1 MKKINSSLSIFLL
14 LFFITSNLVFPQ
26 LTRKAPYLIYNGN
39 ETEMQVLWQLYS
51 TDTCRIDWGTDTLYS
66 LGSAQTYEYGTDHQY
81 TYTITNLTPA
91 TKYYYRV
98 TAGQEVHTG
107 NFRSAPDTN
116 SDAVNFFVYGDT
128 RSNPGTHDQVAAAM
142 LETYYNNSEFQTI
155 VISSGDLVSN
165 GDNES
170 AWTSEFFDPS
180 YSNIQE
186 MLATMPYN
194 ACMGNHEESGVL
206 FKKYFPYP
214 FVNGRYWSFDYGPA
228 HFVVVDQYTNYGS
241 GSDQLNWIEN
251 DLASTTKSWKFIY
264 LHEPGW
270 TAGHHSNNTD
280 VQNYIQPLCEEYGV
294 PIVLGGHNHY
304 YARAEVNNIQHIT
317 TGGGGAPL
325 YQPDTSYPNIV
336 TATMAYHFC
345 AVEINKDTLKL
356 RAITPDGEIID
367 SFSVVHTSVGV
378 EFTVFSAKYNN
389 NNSVLLS
396 WQTSTETNN
405 RGFEIQRS
413 INKRNWVIIS
423 FKEGNG
429 TTTKEHNYT
438 YSDNVSSLISDKL
451 FYRLKQV
458 DFNGNNK
465 YSGIVEV
472 SVSIPKEFSL
482 SQNYPNPFNP
492 TTTISWQSPVSGWHT
507 LKVYDSLGKVVATL
521 VNEYKPAGK
530 YEVVF
535 DGSNLPSGTY
545 IYKLTAV
552 PKGMQAGIFTAVKKL
567 ILLK

>member
-1 MKKINSSLSIFLL
+1 M
-14 LFFITSNLVFPQ
+14 
-26 LTRKAPYLIYNGN
+26 
-39 ETEMQVLWQLYS
+39 
-51 TDTCRIDWGTDTLYS
+51 
-66 LGSAQTYEYGTDHQY
+66 
-81 TYTITNLTPA
+81 
-91 TKYYYRV
+91 
-98 TAGQEVHTG
+98 
-107 NFRSAPDTN
+107 
-116 SDAVNFFVYGDT
+116 
-128 RSNPGTHDQVAAAM
+128 
-142 LETYYNNSEFQTI
+142 
-155 VISSGDLVSN
+155 
-165 GDNES
+165 
-170 AWTSEFFDPS
+170 
-180 YSNIQE
+180 
-186 MLATMPYN
+186 
-194 ACMGNHEESGVL
+194 
-206 FKKYFPYP
+206 
-214 FVNGRYWSFDYGPA
+214 
-228 HFVVVDQYTNYGS
+228 
-241 GSDQLNWIEN
+241 
-251 DLASTTKSWKFIY
+251 
-264 LHEPGW
+264 
-270 TAGHHSNNTD
+270 
-280 VQNYIQPLCEEYGV
+280 QNYIQPLCEEYGV

-336 TATMAYHFC
+336 TATMANHFC

-405 RGFEIQRS
+405 RGFEIHRS